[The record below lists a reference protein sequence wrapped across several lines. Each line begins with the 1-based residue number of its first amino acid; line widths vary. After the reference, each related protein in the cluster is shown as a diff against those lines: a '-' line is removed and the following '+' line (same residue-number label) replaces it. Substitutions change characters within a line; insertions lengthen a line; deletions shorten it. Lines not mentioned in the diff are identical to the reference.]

1 MKEGQRSS
9 DYYFVIRG
17 CVRSFYII
25 NDEEKTTAFYT
36 DSLSF
41 SPVSSVN
48 GRRFNHY
55 VACVEGPIITVV
67 NAGFE
72 NTIF

>member
-9 DYYFVIRG
+9 DYYFVVRG

-25 NDEEKTTAFYT
+25 NAEEKTTAFYT

-41 SPVSSVN
+41 SPISSVN
-48 GRRFNHY
+48 GKRFDHCD
-55 VACVEGPIITVV
+55 ACVEGPTIPAVH
-67 NAGFE
+67 AGFE